1 MWLLNNY
8 KEKLEYILEDTTIE
22 IDNIPYIDP
31 SKEIPLTIFKILSR
45 RINTTIE
52 IDNITYIDSSK
63 EIPQTI
69 FKILSR
75 RINIPFTT
83 ELFEFI

>member
-1 MWLLNNY
+1 MYTHGDMGVLLQ
-8 KEKLEYILEDTTIE
+8 EFLQ
-22 IDNIPYIDP
+22 
-31 SKEIPLTIFKILSR
+31 
-45 RINTTIE
+45 

>member
-1 MWLLNNY
+1 MPMWLLNNY
-8 KEKLEYILEDTTIE
+8 KEKLEYILED
-22 IDNIPYIDP
+22 
-31 SKEIPLTIFKILSR
+31 
-45 RINTTIE
+45 TTIE

>member
-1 MWLLNNY
+1 MTKKHIINQTIFSYVAAEVSEGQWLLNNY
-8 KEKLEYILEDTTIE
+8 KEKIEYILEDTTIE
-22 IDNIPYIDP
+22 IDNI
-31 SKEIPLTIFKILSR
+31 
-45 RINTTIE
+45 
-52 IDNITYIDSSK
+52 TYIYSSK

>member
-1 MWLLNNY
+1 MWLLDNY
-8 KEKLEYILEDTTIE
+8 KEKIKYILEDTTTE
-22 IDNIPYIDP
+22 IDNIP
-31 SKEIPLTIFKILSR
+31 
-45 RINTTIE
+45 
-52 IDNITYIDSSK
+52 YIDSSK

-75 RINIPFTT
+75 RISIPFTT